1 MPRPSQLALA
11 VAPVL
16 VSVGFLLWVFSLA
29 QAGRLPDPIATHWN
43 ANGEADGFS
52 SLGVHL
58 GWAVLALVIPT
69 AIWVVVVLYPK
80 VPLTIRVVILV
91 ISGFLFA
98 LMLAIQVTAIA
109 IQIDVRDSAGTN
121 FDFPFLIVLLPVA
134 ALLVLFLSMPVID
147 IDKKVR
153 VLLRGLPLF
162 SCDYSEIASIK
173 VSDATWRSFGG
184 LGLRISGKK
193 VAFLPNSG
201 PVVEITTKAGEI
213 ILVRSDSAQQ
223 QVDQI
228 RGRMPH

>member
-11 VAPVL
+11 LAPVL
-16 VSVGFLLWVFSLA
+16 LSVGYLFWALSLA
-29 QAGRLPDPIATHWN
+29 QSGRLPDPIATHWN
-43 ANGEADGFS
+43 ASGDADGFA

-58 GWAVLALVIPT
+58 GWAVFALVIPT
-69 AIWVVVVLYPK
+69 AIWVAVVLYPK
-80 VPLTIRVVILV
+80 VPATIRIVILV
-91 ISGFLFA
+91 ISGFLFV
-98 LMLAIQVTAIA
+98 LMMAIQVTAIA
-109 IQIDVRDSAGTN
+109 IQIDVLDAAMTN
-121 FDFPFLIVLLPVA
+121 FEFPFLIVLAPVA
-134 ALLVLFLSMPVID
+134 ALVLLFLSMPVIE
-147 IDKKVR
+147 IEKKLR

-162 SCDYSEIASIK
+162 SAEYSEIESVR
-173 VSDATWRSFGG
+173 VSDASWRNFGG
-184 LGLRISGKK
+184 LGLRISGKR